1 MKTAKLVII
10 RLLIVILTAFFVVQ
24 INTVKVIAEDTSNVQ
39 FERSITGA
47 TGYTFCQTNLLKTPQ
62 KNSDVLIT
70 IDAGD
75 ELETVHMDKK
85 IMGIEITSPSSTFN
99 YALEL

>member
-1 MKTAKLVII
+1 MFGVAETFANQQDYDFIYLHTHRTLNGALEFWTKMG
-10 RLLIVILTAFFVVQ
+10 FV
-24 INTVKVIAEDTSNVQ
+24 
-39 FERSITGA
+39 
-47 TGYTFCQTNLLKTPQ
+47 
-62 KNSDVLIT
+62 IT